1 MKSDAESKMP
11 NPSGR
16 RERLIAWAW
25 LLVGIGMVAAAFA
38 WQVPNQRYVQML
50 TEKVLLE
57 KQHKPH
63 DHLDPDKID
72 KFRPA
77 WTNPIFIFGVGA
89 IVLAGVQLALSHG
102 ARPPGGDERKT

>member
-1 MKSDAESKMP
+1 MP
-11 NPSGR
+11 IPSGS
-16 RERLIAWAW
+16 RERFIAWLW

-38 WQVPNQRYVQML
+38 WKVPNQRYVKML

-57 KQHKPH
+57 KQHQPH
-63 DHLDPDKID
+63 DHLDPDKIE

-89 IVLAGVQLALSHG
+89 IVLAGVQLAISHS
-102 ARPPGGDERKT
+102 APPAAGEGRKM